1 MGNNARIVEGRKAEK
16 LKESEKDPS
25 TTLMIDEEAWITSE
39 MIAIGALS
47 PLHGFMTEDDY
58 HSVLESGRLSNG
70 SPFPVVLSFA
80 PAGKRNAE
88 TVKTKIKE
96 GDTVTLI
103 NTLREPVATLTI
115 EEKWKY
121 NKKERVKKIFGT
133 TDEHHPGVKKVYD
146 RMGDVSLSGELT
158 LFKRPDWG
166 AFESLRI
173 SPEESKKIIK
183 KEKAK
188 SVVAFWTG
196 ANPVHRGHEH
206 IQRNLMEHYDMLMA
220 VPLVN
225 MAKAEQIASEYRVAC
240 YEVLF
245 KNYYPKHKVLLVPAK
260 ITYIF
265 AGPREAVLHAIISR
279 NYGATAV
286 AIGRDYAGVGDY
298 FGKYE
303 AHSAFVDYT
312 EEELGIHPIFFREVY
327 YCARCGH
334 TVTDETC
341 KHGEEFR
348 VGISGTGIRELMRYG
363 FLPPKE
369 IVRPEIARLAIQGVM
384 PKGVGPDGNAISIP
398 GKVIKR
404 LFPFYLVS
412 HRLGGQMRHE
422 KLDYTKLSIN
432 HIRRALKEVRDKS
445 ENILN
450 AIYEEVV
457 YEADVDRSLA
467 NYWVQNAV
475 ITAKEDQKLTIDLIK
490 ARLNSTT
497 DEEERKEVEKELEIA
512 ENILGE
518 IGEVITEK
526 EAKKRV
532 WNLKDY
538 DSYRS

>member
-1 MGNNARIVEGRKAEK
+1 MGSNAKMVEGAKAEK
-16 LKESEKDPS
+16 MRETEKDS
-25 TTLMIDEEAWITSE
+25 SISIMIDEEAWITTE
-39 MIAIGALS
+39 MIAVGALA
-47 PLHGFMTEDDY
+47 PLHGFMNNEDY
-58 HSVLESGRLSNG
+58 HSVLYNGRLADN

-88 TVKTKIKE
+88 TVNNVLKE

-103 NTLREPVATLTI
+103 NTQKEPVATLVV
-115 EEKWKY
+115 EEKWTY
-121 NKKERVKKIFGT
+121 DKKERAQKVFGT
-133 TDEHHPGVKKVYD
+133 TDEHHPGVRKVYQ
-146 RMGDVSLSGELT
+146 RMGDVSLAGELT
-158 LFKRPDWG
+158 LFKRPNWG
-166 AFESLRI
+166 AFESLRLT
-173 SPEESKKIIK
+173 PEDSKKMIK
-183 KEKAK
+183 KQKAK

-206 IQRNLMEHYDMLMA
+206 IQRNLMEHYDMMMA

-225 MAKAEQIASEYRVAC
+225 MAKAEQVVSEYRVAC

-245 KNYYPKHKVLLVPAK
+245 KNYYPKHKVLLVPTK

-265 AGPREAVLHAIISR
+265 AGPREAILHAIISR

-303 AHSAFVDYT
+303 AHSAFGDYT
-312 EEELGIHPIFFREVY
+312 EEELGIHPILFREVY

-348 VGISGTGIRELMRYG
+348 IGISGTGIRELMRYG

-369 IVRPEIARLAIQGVM
+369 IVRPEIARLAIQGVV
-384 PKGVGPDGNAISIP
+384 PKGVGPDGNAVDIP
-398 GKVIKR
+398 GRVIKR
-404 LFPFYLVS
+404 LFPFYLVA

-422 KLDYTKLSIN
+422 KLDYTKIN
-432 HIRRALKEVRDKS
+432 INQIRRALKEVREHS

-450 AIYEEVV
+450 DVYKEVV

-467 NYWVQNAV
+467 SYWVQNAV
-475 ITAKEDQKLTIDLIK
+475 ITAREDQKLTIDLIK
-490 ARLNSTT
+490 ARLDTT
-497 DEEERKEVEKELEIA
+497 VDEEERKEVEKGLQVA
-512 ENILGE
+512 ESILKE
-518 IGEVITEK
+518 IGTVISDREAEK
-526 EAKKRV
+526 RI
-532 WNLKDY
+532 WNMKDY
-538 DSYRS
+538 EEYR

>member
-1 MGNNARIVEGRKAEK
+1 MASDAKIVEGVKVEEIKEMEK
-16 LKESEKDPS
+16 GAYA
-25 TTLMIDEEAWITSE
+25 TIMIDEEAWITCE
-39 MIAIGALS
+39 MMAVGALS
-47 PLHGFMTEDDY
+47 PLHGFMSHEDY
-58 HSVLESGRLSNG
+58 ISVLNNGRLSDG

-88 TVKTKIKE
+88 TIGTQVRE
-96 GDTVTLI
+96 GDTVALI
-103 NTLREPVATLTI
+103 NTAREFVATLEI
-115 EEKWKY
+115 EEKWRY
-121 NKKERVKKIFGT
+121 DKKDRVQKLFGT
-133 TDEHHPGVKKVYD
+133 TDEHHPGVRKVYD
-146 RMGDVSLSGELT
+146 RMGEVSLAGELT

-166 AFESLRI
+166 AFETLRMT
-173 SPEESKKIIK
+173 PDESKKIIRE
-183 KEKAK
+183 EKARD
-188 SVVAFWTG
+188 VVAFWTG

-225 MAKAEQIASEYRVAC
+225 MAKAEQISAEYRVAC

-245 KNYYPKHKVLLVPAK
+245 KNYYPKHKVLLVPQK

-303 AHSAFVDYT
+303 AHAAFDEYT
-312 EEELGIHPIFFREVY
+312 HDELGIKPIFFREVY

-341 KHGEEFR
+341 KHGQEFR
-348 VGISGTGIRELMRYG
+348 IGISGTGIRDLMRYG

-369 IVRPEIARLAIQGVM
+369 IVRPEIARLAIQGVI
-384 PKGVGPDGNAISIP
+384 PRGVGPDGNAVDIP
-398 GKVIKR
+398 GKVIKK
-404 LFPFYLVS
+404 LFPFYLVA
-412 HRLGGQMRHE
+412 HRLGGQLRHE
-422 KLDYTKLSIN
+422 KLDYTKLGIN

-457 YEADVDRSLA
+457 YEADIDRSLA
-467 NYWVQNAV
+467 SYWVQNAV
-475 ITAKEDQKLTIDLIK
+475 TTAIEDQKLTIDLIR
-490 ARLNSTT
+490 ARLNATT
-497 DEEERKEVEKELEIA
+497 DEDERKEVKKELEVA
-512 ENILGE
+512 EAILKE
-518 IGEVITEK
+518 IGKVITDK
-526 EAKKRV
+526 EAEKRV
-532 WNLKDY
+532 WNIKDY
-538 DSYRS
+538 EEYRY